1 MLKVFFLIFFF
12 SNNFCVTAAG
22 ILDVQSIRDR
32 AREVID
38 NRIHSENGLMASF
51 RFQQFIKNSQL
62 PLNNQ
67 ELFKNV
73 ILELRNLYRTCAK
86 ILKEHLGEINFIKDK
101 LIEAE
106 IRFLNQFHIAGGNEF
121 NNSHYPAYQTA
132 INNVTRNFSRMVG
145 KITVTNEG
153 GGSVTGTLFPIQT
166 ADGGYEW
173 AVLTCAHVMDCINK
187 KDHSKEVATFTL
199 EGIPPIP
206 LRAIKIFKR
215 ENRESRSIAIN
226 TNGEINSEKNTLD
239 LDQLARALPRY
250 DKEGDIAVC
259 YLAPRIM
266 GATVTQT
273 LLKVF
278 FHVTNVNFQNNQTSF
293 NITNHGIPITVRFH
307 GVANIQTDIPT
318 FLTSMNAH
326 DRNQIFILGYP
337 GFNSHTQ
344 TLSIARP
351 LANHL
356 NPHTLAMSDQFSAPV
371 NEHNFYFDAPIYHGM
386 SGGPIFALTPA
397 NPNTI
402 DIYGIVRALNF
413 GNLTTPYPSR
423 YEGTFLKVVF

>member
-12 SNNFCVTAAG
+12 LSNFCIAAAG
-22 ILDVQSIRDR
+22 ILDAQPIRDN
-32 AREVID
+32 AKIVID
-38 NRIHSENGLMASF
+38 NSTHPENGPITSF
-51 RFQQFIKNSQL
+51 IFQQFIKNSQL
-62 PLNNQ
+62 PLRNQ
-67 ELFKNV
+67 ELLKNV
-73 ILELRNLYRTCAK
+73 ILELRDLYRTCAR
-86 ILKEHLGEINFIKDK
+86 ILKEHLGEINFLKEK

-106 IRFLNQFHIAGGNEF
+106 IRFLNQFHIAGGSAF
-121 NNSHYPAYQTA
+121 NNSDYPAYQAA

-173 AVLTCAHVMDCINK
+173 AVLTCAHIMDCINK

-199 EGIPPIP
+199 EGVPPIP

-239 LDQLARALPRY
+239 LEHLARALPRY
-250 DKEGDIAVC
+250 DKEGDIAIC

-266 GATVTQT
+266 GAMATQT
-273 LLKVF
+273 LLKMF
-278 FHVTNVNFQNNQTSF
+278 FPVADVCFQNNQTAF
-293 NITNHGIPITVRFH
+293 NIINQGVPISVRFH
-307 GVANIQTDIPT
+307 QVTNAQTDIPT

-326 DRNQIFILGYP
+326 GRNQIFILGYP

-351 LANHL
+351 LVNDL
-356 NPHTLAMSDQFSAPV
+356 NPHAISMSDQFSAPV

-386 SGGPIFALTPA
+386 SGGPIFALTPG
-397 NPNTI
+397 NPNII

-423 YEGTFLKVVF
+423 YEGTFLK